1 MSVFI
6 NYKDICIF
14 LIFVRVYQI
23 CILFGVVIVVIY
35 RMVGDEEF
43 GLIDS
48 LFIVIDR
55 QIDSRDSGISSC
67 QQRVGDGINQQGGR
81 YELCIGVYDIFC
93 GFEFRCGYLMENI
106 KIYQIIFYYQKKI

>member
-1 MSVFI
+1 
-6 NYKDICIF
+6 
-14 LIFVRVYQI
+14 
-23 CILFGVVIVVIY
+23 
-35 RMVGDEEF
+35 MVGDEEF

-67 QQRVGDGINQQGGR
+67 QQRVRDGINQQGGR

-106 KIYQIIFYYQKKI
+106 KIYQIIFYYQKKN